1 MSNQWKWSEFNPKIV
16 KTDKRDR
23 ENAVEKT
30 IKLVMKNFNDLG
42 LSSLASV
49 PVIDRNR
56 TVQKVIHV
64 YPPNSPLESFFSN
77 AENRKF
83 IKSMEK
89 AIEDTQMYALELW
102 DLLDE
107 GSDESKQK
115 FIEMVGEEDDE
126 EETVEPSNV
135 KKPSKPVFVMT
146 SDEVAVY

>member
-1 MSNQWKWSEFNPKIV
+1 MCNQWKWSEFNPKIV

-30 IKLVMKNFNDLG
+30 IKLVMKNFNELG

-77 AENRKF
+77 VDNKKF

-89 AIEDTQMYALELW
+89 AIEDTQMYA
-102 DLLDE
+102 
-107 GSDESKQK
+107 
-115 FIEMVGEEDDE
+115 
-126 EETVEPSNV
+126 
-135 KKPSKPVFVMT
+135 
-146 SDEVAVY
+146 

>member
-1 MSNQWKWSEFNPKIV
+1 MSNLWKWSEFNPKIV

-30 IKLVMKNFNDLG
+30 IKLVMKNFNELG

-77 AENRKF
+77 VDNRKF

-89 AIEDTQMYALELW
+89 AIDDSLTIHTEYP
-102 DLLDE
+102 
-107 GSDESKQK
+107 
-115 FIEMVGEEDDE
+115 FVGLIHRG
-126 EETVEPSNV
+126 VS
-135 KKPSKPVFVMT
+135 SQ
-146 SDEVAVY
+146 